1 MQKEVDNILVEIPEA
16 LPARVGEALSQV
28 RAIHRRRVLRRLGGA
43 VGSVVAVLAATV
55 TLAAVNP
62 ALASQIP
69 LVGDWLGSLFFALG
83 VTGLGRR
90 GGESLSTPAMIAWVL
105 FVTEVVSVLLRPEG
119 MFAVGIGVLFVIL
132 EVWLYLLVAG
142 ILDERFPEAELS
154 IRPISI
160 LGVVSAVGYV
170 MTMAFGSG
178 ILGVLCLLTGVAM
191 KVWFMVQLAK
201 LSKIVED

>member
-69 LVGDWLGSLFFALG
+69 LVGSGWGACSTRLAM
-83 VTGLGRR
+83 TANPAQAGL
-90 GGESLSTPAMIAWVL
+90 L
-105 FVTEVVSVLLRPEG
+105 
-119 MFAVGIGVLFVIL
+119 
-132 EVWLYLLVAG
+132 
-142 ILDERFPEAELS
+142 
-154 IRPISI
+154 
-160 LGVVSAVGYV
+160 
-170 MTMAFGSG
+170 
-178 ILGVLCLLTGVAM
+178 
-191 KVWFMVQLAK
+191 
-201 LSKIVED
+201 

>member
-69 LVGDWLGSLFFALG
+69 LVGEWLGGLFYEAG
-83 VTGLGRR
+83 HDSKPGTG
-90 GGESLSTPAMIAWVL
+90 
-105 FVTEVVSVLLRPEG
+105 
-119 MFAVGIGVLFVIL
+119 GVL
-132 EVWLYLLVAG
+132 
-142 ILDERFPEAELS
+142 
-154 IRPISI
+154 
-160 LGVVSAVGYV
+160 
-170 MTMAFGSG
+170 
-178 ILGVLCLLTGVAM
+178 
-191 KVWFMVQLAK
+191 
-201 LSKIVED
+201 